1 MADMNVIKELEELR
15 ERMKLVHQGYAT
27 DGVKV
32 GDFTYGV
39 PTIYYKE
46 QGSRLSIGKFCAISE
61 FVNIFLGGEHRTNW
75 VSTYPFHAFITKYL
89 GVDSYP
95 SKGDVTIGND
105 VWIASSV
112 TILSGVTIGDGVCI
126 GANSVVAKDI
136 PDYAIVAGN
145 PARIIRYRFNPD
157 IIEKLLKTTWWNW
170 ELEYISE
177 AIPIIL
183 SEDITKLFDYYERV
197 VKLNLLK

>member
-1 MADMNVIKELEELR
+1 MSDTHVVKELEELR
-15 ERMKLVHQGYAT
+15 ERMRLVQQRYAT
-27 DGVKV
+27 HGVTV

-46 QGSRLSIGKFCAISE
+46 LGSKLSIGKFGSMSE
-61 FVNIFLGGEHRTNW
+61 FITIFLAGEHRTNW

-89 GVDSYP
+89 GVDSHQ

-126 GANSVVAKDI
+126 GANSVIAKDI

-145 PARIIRYRFNPD
+145 PARIIRYRFDPD
-157 IIEKLLKTTWWNW
+157 TIEKLLEIAWWNW
-170 ELEYISE
+170 DLGYISE

-183 SEDITKLFDYYERV
+183 SEDMPKLFDYYERA
-197 VKLNLLK
+197 VKPNLLK